1 MPYNAELVNRM
12 FSQPK
17 SSCAEQLSAA
27 PFKAK
32 HF

>member
-17 SSCAEQLSAA
+17 SSCAEQLGAA